1 MNCQCLAK
9 EHTSG
14 QGPSNLHLQTGLY
27 TWLSLYCARLCSAK
41 FEQGLLHKEAR
52 NQIKE
57 SPSFTL
63 RAATKGMRQG
73 YHDSTIRQH
82 PSKEEN
88 TPIRLPLR
96 YVQVSRTSS
105 SLATKGELTVFL
117 IFYLYNINTDVSS
130 DLRDLLCILKKTLV
144 FFTGFLIGEWLQNVY
159 ICAQESLGEV
169 HPTRTVCESSSMSP
183 PANSQK

>member
-1 MNCQCLAK
+1 MNCQWLAK

-14 QGPSNLHLQTGLY
+14 QGPSNLHLQADLY
-27 TWLSLYCARLCSAK
+27 TWLSFYCARLCSTK

-63 RAATKGMRQG
+63 RAATKGMRQE
-73 YHDSTIRQH
+73 YHDSTIRQR

-88 TPIRLPLR
+88 TPVRLPLR

-105 SLATKGELTVFL
+105 SLATKGELIVFL
-117 IFYLYNINTDVSS
+117 IFYLYNISTDVSS
-130 DLRDLLCILKKTLV
+130 ELRDLLCILKKTLV
-144 FFTGFLIGEWLQNVY
+144 FFVCFLIGEWLQNVY
-159 ICAQESLGEV
+159 IYAQESLGEG
-169 HPTRTVCESSSMSP
+169 HPTHNVCESSSISP
-183 PANSQK
+183 PANTEK